1 MILSHESLKH
11 TIVLRTGIVH
21 CYCHHIVR
29 SFSISLEAWHGQTH
43 AWTRHSS
50 MYSAETDTFM
60 AFFTINLLCFL
71 GNVQVNWP
79 KLFQV
84 FSVTFTYACVHSII
98 PHQHV

>member
-1 MILSHESLKH
+1 M
-11 TIVLRTGIVH
+11 
-21 CYCHHIVR
+21 
-29 SFSISLEAWHGQTH
+29 A
-43 AWTRHSS
+43 RHSLGLDI
-50 MYSAETDTFM
+50 ALCILQKLTLLGL
-60 AFFTINLLCFL
+60 FFTINLLCFM